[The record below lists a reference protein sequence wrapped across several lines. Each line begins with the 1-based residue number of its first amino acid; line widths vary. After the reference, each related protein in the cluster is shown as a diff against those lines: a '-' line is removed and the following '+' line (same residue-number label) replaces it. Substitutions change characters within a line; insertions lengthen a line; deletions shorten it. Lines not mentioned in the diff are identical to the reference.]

1 MKILND
7 IFINVSEDGCTLGE
21 NDEITKIKRNSVLC
35 FINNV
40 VTEKGWFFGIPK
52 IVDVFSNDVTT
63 FLRLAFLLFILN
75 NLLNTIPGIASVL
88 TGGSGVPGS
97 SISAD
102 PFTIAGKIGSFMK
115 GVKRLVAKAVFK
127 VSGKTAEG
135 VNKLSEKRKAKKNKK
150 TKK

>member
-1 MKILND
+1 M
-7 IFINVSEDGCTLGE
+7 
-21 NDEITKIKRNSVLC
+21 
-35 FINNV
+35 
-40 VTEKGWFFGIPK
+40 
-52 IVDVFSNDVTT
+52 
-63 FLRLAFLLFILN
+63 
-75 NLLNTIPGIASVL
+75 LNTIPGIASVL

-115 GVKRLVAKAVFK
+115 GVKRLAVKAVFK

>member
-1 MKILND
+1 M
-7 IFINVSEDGCTLGE
+7 
-21 NDEITKIKRNSVLC
+21 
-35 FINNV
+35 
-40 VTEKGWFFGIPK
+40 
-52 IVDVFSNDVTT
+52 
-63 FLRLAFLLFILN
+63 LFILN

-102 PFTIAGKIGSFMK
+102 PFTIAGNIGSFVK
-115 GVKRLVAKAVFK
+115 GAKRLAAKALYKSF
-127 VSGKTAEG
+127 GKTAEG